1 MSVSLR
7 DYQVQ
12 DLAVAIRL
20 KRSFNFSE
28 PGTGKTPTFCAYAW
42 YQWDRLGKKTVVV
55 QPNHLRDKNRLEV
68 LRFSGFKAHE
78 VKVIE
83 KVDETLGPRKRK
95 EFANACQETGYVN
108 YLDDPDLKVMLV
120 GFTFLKNNWEEMVKH
135 HPEIDL
141 VVVDEG
147 HEGYKTYN
155 SKASR
160 ELYALMDRTECFLY
174 CTGTPIDGRLDS
186 CFTAIHI
193 VCPQYYGSYL
203 GFQNQHAGFIDD
215 YGKVLFWQNEEKVTE
230 IFNRHGVIH
239 TWTEV
244 HGEEK
249 RHMEIV
255 DDLQMKPEMAEA
267 YNEFQ
272 EMACVELD
280 GMFLDGSNPGVATI
294 RARQIINCPHIF
306 DIKERTA
313 KHEYLEG
320 LAQEG
325 MVVFGSMPEEVE
337 ANAEILREQ
346 GLRVGVMHGGVSHK
360 KRVEIDQQ
368 YNDGEL
374 DAICATPAVAATGW
388 NWNRTKIIVFTSL
401 SYSDSNVEQAIK
413 RGEREARDE
422 HLMIYFLEYE
432 KSVDQKVRKIV
443 VKKENLTETVMSGV
457 KGLS

>member
-1 MSVSLR
+1 MHTALR
-7 DYQVQ
+7 PYQVD
-12 DLAVAIRL
+12 DLAVAIAND
-20 KRSFNFSE
+20 RSFNFSE
-28 PGTGKTPTFCAYAW
+28 PGTGKTPVFCALAW
-42 YQWDRLGKKTVVV
+42 YYWSKRGKKTIIV

-68 LRFSGFKAHE
+68 LRFSGFKDNE

-83 KVDETLGPRKRK
+83 RVDEYLGPRKRLGNPD
-95 EFANACQETGYVN
+95 AHPDTGYIN
-108 YLDDPDLKVMLV
+108 YLSNPDIKVFVV
-120 GFTFLKNNWEEMVKH
+120 GFTFLKNNWEELVEY
-135 HPEIDL
+135 HPEVDL
-141 VVVDEG
+141 VVIDEG

-155 SKASR
+155 SKASV
-160 ELYALMDRTECFLY
+160 ELYRLMDRTKGFYY

-203 GFQNQHAGFIDD
+203 GFQAQHAGFIDD

-239 TWTEV
+239 TWEEV
-244 HGEEK
+244 HGKEK
-249 RHMEIV
+249 RHVEIV
-255 DDLQMKPEMAEA
+255 DDLEMSPQMREA
-267 YNEFQ
+267 YVEFE

-280 GMFLDGSNPGVATI
+280 GMFLDGSNPGVATM

-306 DIKERTA
+306 DIKERTP
-313 KHEYLEG
+313 KQQYLEG
-320 LAQEG
+320 VAQKG

-346 GLRVGVMHGGVSHK
+346 GLRVGVMHGGVSHA
-360 KRVEIDQQ
+360 KRVEIDEQ
-368 YNDGEL
+368 YRSGEL

-388 NWNRTKIIVFTSL
+388 NWQRTKIIVFTSL

-422 HLMIYFLEYE
+422 HLMILFLEYA

-443 VKKENLTETVMSGV
+443 VKKEQLAETVMSGV
-457 KGLS
+457 KGL

>member
-1 MSVSLR
+1 MLPLR
-7 DYQVQ
+7 EYQVN
-12 DLAVAIRL
+12 DLAVAIREE
-20 KRSFNFSE
+20 RSFNFSE
-28 PGTGKTPTFCAYAW
+28 PGTGKTPVFCYLAW
-42 YQWDRLGKKTVVV
+42 YYWSRRQKKTIIV

-68 LRFSGFKAHE
+68 LRFSEFKDNE

-83 KVDETLGPRKRK
+83 RVDEVLGPRKRLG
-95 EFANACQETGYVN
+95 NPDACQETGYIN
-108 YLDDPDLKVMLV
+108 YIDDPEIKVFLV
-120 GFTFLKNNWEEMVKH
+120 GFTFLKNYWRDLVEH

-141 VVVDEG
+141 VVIDEG

-155 SKASR
+155 SKASV
-160 ELYALMDRTECFLY
+160 ELYRLMERTTGFYY

-193 VCPQYYGSYL
+193 VCPHYYGSYI

-239 TWTEV
+239 TWVEV

-249 RHMEIV
+249 RHIEIV
-255 DDLQMKPEMAEA
+255 DDLVMKPKMKEA
-267 YNEFQ
+267 YDEFE

-280 GMFLDGSNPGVATI
+280 GMFLDGSNPGVATM

-320 LAQEG
+320 LAQKG

-360 KRVEIDQQ
+360 KRVEIDKM
-368 YNDGEL
+368 YNEGEL

-388 NWNRTKIIVFTSL
+388 NWQRTDVIVFTSL

-413 RGEREARDE
+413 RGEREARDK
-422 HLMIYFLEYE
+422 HLMIYFLEYA

-443 VKKENLTETVMSGV
+443 VKKENLTATVMTDV

>member
-1 MSVSLR
+1 METLR
-7 DYQVQ
+7 DYQVD
-12 DLAVAIRL
+12 DLAVAIANP
-20 KRSFNFSE
+20 RSFNFSE
-28 PGTGKTPTFCAYAW
+28 PGTGKTPTFCALSW
-42 YQWDRLGKKTVVV
+42 YYWSKKQKKTIIV

-68 LRFSGFKAHE
+68 LRFSGFQDHE

-83 KVDETLGPRKRK
+83 RVDETLGPRKRK
-95 EFANACQETGYVN
+95 SVPEACQETGYIN
-108 YLDDPDLKVMLV
+108 YIRDPEIKVFLV
-120 GFTFLKNNWEEMVKH
+120 GFTFLKNYWEELVEY

-141 VVVDEG
+141 VIIDEG

-155 SKASR
+155 SKASV
-160 ELYALMDRTECFLY
+160 ELYALMDRTEGFYY

-193 VCPQYYGSYL
+193 VCPQYYGSYI

-215 YGKVLFWQNEEKVTE
+215 YGKVLYWQNEEKVTE
-230 IFNRHGVIH
+230 ILNRHGVIH
-239 TWTEV
+239 TWVEV

-249 RHMEIV
+249 RHIEVV
-255 DDLQMKPEMAEA
+255 DDLTMKPKMAEA
-267 YNEFQ
+267 YNEFD

-280 GMFLDGSNPGVATI
+280 GMFLDGSNPGVATM

-337 ANAEILREQ
+337 ANAELLREQ
-346 GLRVGVMHGGVSHK
+346 GLKVGVMHGGVSHE
-360 KRVEIDQQ
+360 KRVEIDRA
-368 YNDGEL
+368 YNAGEL

-388 NWNRTKIIVFTSL
+388 NWQRTKVIVFTSL

-422 HLMIYFLEYE
+422 NLMIYFLEYAN
-432 KSVDQKVRKIV
+432 SVDQKVRKIV
-443 VKKENLTETVMSGV
+443 VKKEKLTETVMTDV

>member
-1 MSVSLR
+1 MMIALR
-7 DYQVQ
+7 DYQVN
-12 DLAVAIRL
+12 DLAVAI
-20 KRSFNFSE
+20 KNPRSFNFSE
-28 PGTGKTPTFCAYAW
+28 PGTGKTPVFCALSW
-42 YQWDRLGKKTVVV
+42 YYWTKKGKKTIIV
-55 QPNHLRDKNRLEV
+55 QPNHLRNKNRLEV
-68 LRFSGFKAHE
+68 IRFSGFEPHE

-83 KVDETLGPRKRK
+83 RLDETLGPRKRK
-95 EFANACQETGYVN
+95 SVPEANQQTGYIN
-108 YLDDPDLKVMLV
+108 YIDDPEIKVFVV
-120 GFTFLKNNWEEMVKH
+120 GFTFLKNYWEELVEK

-141 VVVDEG
+141 VVIDEG

-160 ELYALMDRTECFLY
+160 ELYALMDRTEGFYY

-203 GFQNQHAGFIDD
+203 GFRAQHAGFIDD
-215 YGKVLFWQNEEKVTE
+215 YDKVVFWQNEEKVTE

-239 TWTEV
+239 TWEEV

-249 RHMEIV
+249 RHVEIV
-255 DDLQMKPEMAEA
+255 DDIKMNEKMLEA
-267 YNEFQ
+267 YTEFE
-272 EMACVELD
+272 EMACVELE
-280 GMFLDGSNPGVATI
+280 GMFLDGSNPGVATM

-313 KHEYLEG
+313 KHDYLEG
-320 LAQEG
+320 LAQPG

-337 ANAEILREQ
+337 ANAEILREL
-346 GLRVGVMHGGVSHK
+346 GLSVGVMHGGVSNA
-360 KRVEIDQQ
+360 KRVEIDRA
-368 YNDGEL
+368 YVAGEL
-374 DAICATPAVAATGW
+374 DVICATPAVAATGW
-388 NWNRTKIIVFTSL
+388 NWQRTKIIVFTSL

-422 HLMIYFLEYE
+422 HLQVYFLEYL

-443 VKKENLTETVMSGV
+443 VKKENLSHTVMENV